1 MPEHI
6 LRRYARGLMSIPPE
20 ISMADL
26 MRMILYFV
34 ENNCYYSQQGN
45 ERARKKHDVRISLLI
60 LHRVVSFLQL

>member
-26 MRMILYFV
+26 LKMILHFA
-34 ENNCYYSQQGN
+34 ENNF
-45 ERARKKHDVRISLLI
+45 HLLK
-60 LHRVVSFLQL
+60 LFSDFC